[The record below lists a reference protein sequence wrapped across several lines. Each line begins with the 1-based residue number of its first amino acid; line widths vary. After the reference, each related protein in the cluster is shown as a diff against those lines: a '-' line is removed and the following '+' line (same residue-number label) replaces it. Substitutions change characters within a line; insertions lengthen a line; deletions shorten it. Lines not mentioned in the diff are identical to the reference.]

1 MGSVCGII
9 ASILKNASV
18 LCLVYQV
25 ASVGCYFGYLYHNS
39 RVGQNLDE
47 KKFFLWQKAFF
58 VEAQPGFLQKML
70 LHGNFLCY
78 NDTDIKELS
87 ILILNSSF
95 ETQEDDH
102 G

>member
-1 MGSVCGII
+1 M
-9 ASILKNASV
+9 L
-18 LCLVYQV
+18 
-25 ASVGCYFGYLYHNS
+25 
-39 RVGQNLDE
+39 
-47 KKFFLWQKAFF
+47 
-58 VEAQPGFLQKML
+58 QPEMI
-70 LHGNFLCY
+70 LCY